1 MLKARPQF
9 CHRPQGVTRLPLSSP
24 LSYDVPRT
32 PLSPPSCRVPRGR
45 CYHTS
50 PGQDGCPVSASPLLG
65 GTVVAVAISPWCC
78 AHILHSGATQCCPTS
93 AALAGLR
100 PGSSQPAHIAE
111 VHRPAVPRARS
122 ASGLQVQR
130 LLVLGCMTAR
140 APGTRCDRTE
150 ITKAGLRRGGGGA
163 AHGRWSLGR
172 PWGRAEGR

>member
-1 MLKARPQF
+1 MLRP
-9 CHRPQGVTRLPLSSP
+9 GLSSAT
-24 LSYDVPRT
+24 VH
-32 PLSPPSCRVPRGR
+32 RV
-45 CYHTS
+45 S
-50 PGQDGCPVSASPLLG
+50 PGCHCHPPYPTTFLGRHCPLLHAVSHAAAVTTHHLARMG
-65 GTVVAVAISPWCC
+65 VQSQHPLCWEAPWWPWPSVLGAVPTFFTVGP
-78 AHILHSGATQCCPTS
+78 PS

-111 VHRPAVPRARS
+111 VHRPAVPRARL

-150 ITKAGLRRGGGGA
+150 ITKAGLRRGRGGA